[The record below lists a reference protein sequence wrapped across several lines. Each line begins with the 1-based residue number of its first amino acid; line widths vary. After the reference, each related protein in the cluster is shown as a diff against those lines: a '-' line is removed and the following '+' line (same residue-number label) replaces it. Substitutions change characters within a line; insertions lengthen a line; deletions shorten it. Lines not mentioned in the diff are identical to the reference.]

1 MSHSSRPRKG
11 FEHVCLSEVDLQERE
26 QAAAAERAS
35 WLLLGGRRPRS
46 SYWSNRVTKAGR
58 FAPQQLYLTTGL
70 RPSALGLALHVL
82 NTSEADLQAGL
93 LPQMKRALQLGD
105 QRRTSVWNMQAPAP
119 SLATPL
125 RMQLLGLL
133 ELVASVLELPQ
144 PGERR
149 AWAGLLQQSPD
160 TQGSS
165 SQDQTGSS
173 GDQHRFNSNV
183 FSKPPEVPLRLQ
195 RGSDAPIDSCLRLDR
210 VALQQDR
217 QAYLLQYDAAGYLRI
232 QLTKFSRSDRAVYER
247 AHRLVTWCAYGPP
260 PAELGS
266 NPVAMHLCNNAD
278 CLHPLHLRWG
288 NNALNDPRY
297 VEEEEED

>member
-1 MSHSSRPRKG
+1 MSYSSNPGKG
-11 FEHVCLSEVDLQERE
+11 FEHVCLSEAELQKRD
-26 QAAAAERAS
+26 QAASEERAS

-46 SYWSNRVTKAGR
+46 AYWSNRVTKAGR

-70 RPSALGLALHVL
+70 RPSALGLALYVL

-93 LPQMKRALQLGD
+93 LPQMKRALDLGD
-105 QRRTSVWNMQAPAP
+105 HRRTSVWNMQAPEP

-125 RMQLLGLL
+125 RTHVLALLGV
-133 ELVASVLELPQ
+133 VASVLKLPQ

-149 AWAGLLQQSPD
+149 AWGGLLLQSPD
-160 TQGSS
+160 PQESG
-165 SQDQTGSS
+165 SQDPTGSS
-173 GDQHRFNSNV
+173 DDQHRFNRNV
-183 FSKPPEVPLRLQ
+183 FSRPPEVPLRLQ

-210 VALQQDR
+210 VALQQDK

-232 QLTKFSRSDRAVYER
+232 QLTKHGRGTGTLFEW

-266 NPVAMHLCNNAD
+266 NPVAMHLCNNPD

-288 NNALNDPRY
+288 NHVLNDPRC
-297 VEEEEED
+297 EEEV